1 MKKWVGIV
9 SVSALL
15 LGGCTFGD
23 STEQQLSEVLQQ
35 MHTAEE
41 EYRSVQDPLNEAEQ
55 KEYALFEEVLAL
67 EQEQTDELTE
77 KLEELSA
84 LVAERRDLLSTEKQ
98 SIDAALEASDFSTLD
113 IPEENQSYV
122 TQIDQAYDA
131 RYATYE
137 QLYAEYE
144 KLLALQENLYTE
156 MARED
161 VAIDQIRDL
170 VQRVNAQNEVV
181 QTQVTAMNEQ
191 TEQFNQTTDEV
202 FESLQNEE

>member
-15 LGGCTFGD
+15 LAGCTFGD

-122 TQIDQAYDA
+122 TQIDETYDA

-137 QLYAEYE
+137 QLYSEYE

-170 VQRVNAQNEVV
+170 VQQVNAQNEVV

>member
-15 LGGCTFGD
+15 LAGCTFGD

-67 EQEQTDELTE
+67 EQEQTEELTE

-98 SIDAALEASDFSTLD
+98 SIDAALKASDFSTLD

-122 TQIDQAYDA
+122 TQIDEAYDA
-131 RYATYE
+131 RYSTYE

-170 VQRVNAQNEVV
+170 VQQVNAQNEVV